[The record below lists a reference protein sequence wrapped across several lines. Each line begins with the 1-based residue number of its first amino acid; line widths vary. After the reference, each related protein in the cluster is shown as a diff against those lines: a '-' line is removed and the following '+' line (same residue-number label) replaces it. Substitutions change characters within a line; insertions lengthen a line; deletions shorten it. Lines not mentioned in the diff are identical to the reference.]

1 MKGGAC
7 LSSILGLGARVAGR
21 RSASSGTQEHTQK
34 EFEVGRSGSQPGIK
48 LDPWK
53 MFLNVGHLWKEFSV
67 SICSQTSEI

>member
-48 LDPWK
+48 LDP
-53 MFLNVGHLWKEFSV
+53 
-67 SICSQTSEI
+67 